1 MEEFDEE
8 EETPDYPVT
17 VFLSREGYFKKITPQ
32 SLRMSGEQK
41 YKEGDGPAQTFETTN
56 RAEVMFFTDKCQ
68 VYKSRLSEFD
78 DSKAS
83 VLGDYLPS
91 KLGFDEGESVRFL
104 VLPGDYSGHIFFF
117 FENGKAARVALSAYQ
132 TASNR
137 RRLTGAYS
145 DRSPVVQ
152 FMVLT
157 EDREIALYST
167 EPRALIV
174 NTALMVPKTTRTTQG
189 VNVLTM
195 KPKYRLDHVCLVE
208 ESGIRNLARYR
219 GRNIPAAGALV
230 KEEDSGEEQLTLI

>member
-1 MEEFDEE
+1 M
-8 EETPDYPVT
+8 
-17 VFLSREGYFKKITPQ
+17 
-32 SLRMSGEQK
+32 
-41 YKEGDGPAQTFETTN
+41 
-56 RAEVMFFTDKCQ
+56 
-68 VYKSRLSEFD
+68 
-78 DSKAS
+78 
-83 VLGDYLPS
+83 
-91 KLGFDEGESVRFL
+91 
-104 VLPGDYSGHIFFF
+104 
-117 FENGKAARVALSAYQ
+117 ALSAYQ

-174 NTALMVPKTTRTTQG
+174 NTALMVPKKHPDDTRGQCA
-189 VNVLTM
+189 
-195 KPKYRLDHVCLVE
+195 DHEAEIPPGSRVPGGGE
-208 ESGIRNLARYR
+208 RDPNLARYR

>member
-1 MEEFDEE
+1 M
-8 EETPDYPVT
+8 
-17 VFLSREGYFKKITPQ
+17 
-32 SLRMSGEQK
+32 
-41 YKEGDGPAQTFETTN
+41 
-56 RAEVMFFTDKCQ
+56 
-68 VYKSRLSEFD
+68 
-78 DSKAS
+78 
-83 VLGDYLPS
+83 
-91 KLGFDEGESVRFL
+91 
-104 VLPGDYSGHIFFF
+104 
-117 FENGKAARVALSAYQ
+117 
-132 TASNR
+132 
-137 RRLTGAYS
+137 TGAYS

-174 NTALMVPKTTRTTQG
+174 NTALMVPKSTRTTQG

>member
-1 MEEFDEE
+1 M
-8 EETPDYPVT
+8 
-17 VFLSREGYFKKITPQ
+17 
-32 SLRMSGEQK
+32 
-41 YKEGDGPAQTFETTN
+41 
-56 RAEVMFFTDKCQ
+56 
-68 VYKSRLSEFD
+68 
-78 DSKAS
+78 
-83 VLGDYLPS
+83 
-91 KLGFDEGESVRFL
+91 RFL

-174 NTALMVPKTTRTTQG
+174 NTALMVPKSTRTTQG

-208 ESGIRNLARYR
+208 ESGSEPGRYR